1 MSPIPSGDVKPCP
14 KYSQTGDD
22 RNLGAASSE
31 PTSALTMAGGAAV
44 SAAMMLSFAARRLC
58 LALIF
63 AGLPLA
69 AMAAEEKRLHV
80 YNWSDY
86 IAPDTLANFTRE
98 TGIEVT
104 YDVYDGNEVLE
115 AKLLAGHSGYD
126 VVVPS
131 ASPYMA
137 RQIAAGAY
145 LPLDKAKLP
154 NLKNLDPQ
162 LLASAATTDPGNA
175 HGVPY
180 LWSVTGIGFNSALLD
195 RALGEAV
202 PRDSLA
208 LLFDPSY
215 AQKLA
220 SCGIALL
227 DTPQEVVPAAFAYLG
242 LDPKS
247 RKTAE
252 LDRAIALVDKLR
264 PYVRKFHSSQY
275 INDLATGDICIA
287 LGYSG
292 DVIQARN
299 RAREA
304 ESPVEIAFRVPREGA
319 QMSIDM
325 LGIPADAPHPDN
337 AHAFID
343 YILRPEVIAAIS
355 NAVSY
360 PNPNLDATPLVDPEI
375 RGDPGIYP
383 PESVKRFLYIDLP
396 APRAYERARTRAWS
410 RMKSGC

>member
-1 MSPIPSGDVKPCP
+1 MI
-14 KYSQTGDD
+14 
-22 RNLGAASSE
+22 A
-31 PTSALTMAGGAAV
+31 ALTFGGGAAV
-44 SAAMMLSFAARRLC
+44 SAAMLLSSARILC
-58 LALIF
+58 LTLVLA
-63 AGLPLA
+63 ALPLLA
-69 AMAAEEKRLHV
+69 AGAEEKRLHI

-86 IAPDTLANFTRE
+86 IAADTIANFTKE

-126 VVVPS
+126 IVVPS

-145 LPLDKAKLP
+145 RTLDKARLP

-162 LLASAATTDPGNA
+162 IVARAATADPGNA

-180 LWSVTGIGFNSALLD
+180 LWSVTGIGYNTAQLD
-195 RALGEAV
+195 RALAEAA

-208 LLFDPSY
+208 LLFDPAY

-220 SCGIALL
+220 PCGIALL
-227 DTPQEVVPAAFAYLG
+227 DTPQEVVPAALAYLG
-242 LDPKS
+242 RDPKS
-247 RKTAE
+247 HTEAD
-252 LDRAIALVDKLR
+252 LADAIALIDQLR

-275 INDLATGDICIA
+275 INDLATGDLCIA

-325 LGIPADAPHPDN
+325 LGIPADAPHPEN
-337 AHAFID
+337 AHAFIN
-343 YILRPEVIAAIS
+343 YILRPDIMAAIT

-360 PNPNLDATPLVDPEI
+360 PNPNLAATQLVAPEI
-375 RGDPGIYP
+375 RDDPGIYP
-383 PESVKRFLYIDLP
+383 PEPLKQLLYIDLP
-396 APRAYERARTRAWS
+396 APRTYERARTRAWT

>member
-1 MSPIPSGDVKPCP
+1 MI
-14 KYSQTGDD
+14 
-22 RNLGAASSE
+22 L
-31 PTSALTMAGGAAV
+31 
-44 SAAMMLSFAARRLC
+44 LSIARRLG
-58 LALIF
+58 LALVVV
-63 AGLPLA
+63 ALPLVA
-69 AMAAEEKRLHV
+69 TAAEERRLHV

-86 IAPDTLANFTRE
+86 IAPDTIANFTKE

-126 VVVPS
+126 IVVPS

-145 LPLDKAKLP
+145 RTLDKAKLP

-162 LLASAATTDPGNA
+162 LLVSAATADPGNA

-180 LWSVTGIGFNSALLD
+180 LWSVTGIGFNTALLD
-195 RALGEAV
+195 RALGPAA

-208 LLFDPSY
+208 LLFDPAY

-220 SCGIALL
+220 RCGIALL
-227 DTPQEVVPAAFAYLG
+227 DTPQEVVPAALAYLG

-247 RKTAE
+247 RETAD
-252 LDRAIALVDKLR
+252 LDRAIALIDRVR

-275 INDLATGDICIA
+275 INDLATGDVCIA

-304 ESPVEIAFRVPREGA
+304 ESGVEIAFRVPREGA

-343 YILRPEVIAAIS
+343 YILRPDIIAAIS

-360 PNPNLDATPLVDPEI
+360 PNPNL
-375 RGDPGIYP
+375 
-383 PESVKRFLYIDLP
+383 
-396 APRAYERARTRAWS
+396 
-410 RMKSGC
+410 

>member
-1 MSPIPSGDVKPCP
+1 MRLFC
-14 KYSQTGDD
+14 
-22 RNLGAASSE
+22 
-31 PTSALTMAGGAAV
+31 
-44 SAAMMLSFAARRLC
+44 ARILC
-58 LALIF
+58 LTLAF
-63 AGLPLA
+63 AVLPLLA
-69 AMAAEEKRLHV
+69 AGAEEKRLHV

-86 IAPDTLANFTRE
+86 IAPDTIANFTKE

-115 AKLLAGHSGYD
+115 AKLLAGNSGYD
-126 VVVPS
+126 LVVPS

-145 LPLDKAKLP
+145 RELDKAKLP

-162 LLASAATTDPGNA
+162 ILAQAATADPGNA

-180 LWSVTGIGFNSALLD
+180 LWSVTGIGFNIALLD
-195 RALGEAV
+195 RALGDAA

-208 LLFDPSY
+208 LLFDPVY
-215 AQKLA
+215 AKKLA
-220 SCGIALL
+220 PCGIALL
-227 DTPQEVVPAAFAYLG
+227 DTPQEIVPAALAYLG
-242 LDPKS
+242 RDPKS
-247 RKTAE
+247 HAE
-252 LDRAIALVDKLR
+252 ADLADAIALIDKVR

-275 INDLATGDICIA
+275 INDLATGDICVA

-304 ESPVEIAFRVPREGA
+304 ETPVEIAFRVPREGA

-337 AHAFID
+337 AHVFIN
-343 YILRPEVIAAIS
+343 YILRPDVIAAIT

-360 PNPNLDATPLVDPEI
+360 PNPNLAATPFVDPEI
-375 RGDPGIYP
+375 RDNPGIYP
-383 PESVKRFLYIDLP
+383 PEPLKRLLYIDLP
-396 APRAYERARTRAWS
+396 APRAYERARTRAWT